1 MVDRG
6 SHAPAIRLGEN
17 ETNGLL
23 ESVRIIALR
32 RMADPH
38 LAQDVAQ
45 ETLVRALE
53 ALDRGRV
60 EDLSRLP
67 AYVRAIARNVIA
79 DHYRSTRG
87 AISLGAASKFE
98 LSADSGNPL
107 RELLTEEERR
117 QVRAALGYLSQ
128 GDREILRQCYFEGLS
143 PKAIAERNGEPA
155 PRVWKRKSRAL
166 ARLRTAFRSLER
178 EGQEAI
184 DSPTHKRDLRGVG
197 E

>member
-1 MVDRG
+1 
-6 SHAPAIRLGEN
+6 EE
-17 ETNGLL
+17 ETSGLV

-32 RMADPH
+32 RLADPH
-38 LAQDVAQ
+38 LAEDVAQ

-53 ALDRGRV
+53 ALDRGRL

-87 AISLGAASKFE
+87 AISLGSAPQLE
-98 LSADSGNPL
+98 LSRDSGNPL
-107 RELLTEEERR
+107 RDLLTEEDRR
-117 QVRAALGYLSQ
+117 QVRVALGCLSQ

-143 PKAIAERNGEPA
+143 PKTIAERNGEPA

-166 ARLRTAFRSLER
+166 ARLRTAFRSLEP

-184 DSPTHKRDLRGVG
+184 DSPTEKRDPGEVG